1 LKQDIGT
8 MVNYGYYTPDDLS
21 ELMEIV
27 LNAQISESQP
37 IRIGN
42 LNDMIRDDRNKTR
55 QNMCN
60 F

>member
-1 LKQDIGT
+1 